1 MRKRRRGKS
10 RFDSA
15 REKHE
20 ERQRSKMIIDSHC
33 HLSDE
38 RLKERIGEIVENFED
53 EGIEGV
59 VEVGFDLPSSKNA
72 VKLSEKYKKRLCRC
86 RHASA

>member
-1 MRKRRRGKS
+1 
-10 RFDSA
+10 
-15 REKHE
+15 
-20 ERQRSKMIIDSHC
+20 MIIDSHC

-72 VKLSEKYKKRLCRC
+72 VKLSEKYKNGLWPLSARIRMTQKTMIKRARTFTKA
-86 RHASA
+86 RQNSIK